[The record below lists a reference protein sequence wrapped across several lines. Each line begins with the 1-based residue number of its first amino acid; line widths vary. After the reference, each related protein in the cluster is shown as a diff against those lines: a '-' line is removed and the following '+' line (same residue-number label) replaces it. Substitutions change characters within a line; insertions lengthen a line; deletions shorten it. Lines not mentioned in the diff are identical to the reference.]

1 MLVEGMKTVPKNT
14 WLQVVPQLIARID
27 SPKDLVRNLIHSLL
41 VDVGKQHPQVGG
53 DREGRGGEKG
63 KEEGTVSYCWQCLM
77 VYSLSLP
84 PLSLLR
90 GAGTD
95 LPTDCGSQVG
105 WSCPHGGCQ
114 PDPQQPVG
122 PLQPAGAA
130 GTDGV

>member
-14 WLQVVPQLIARID
+14 WLQVVPQLIAQID

-41 VDVGKQHPQVGG
+41 VDMGKQHPQVC
-53 DREGRGGEKG
+53 RGRGGG
-63 KEEGTVSYCWQCLM
+63 EEEIVSCCWQSSM
-77 VYSLSLP
+77 EYGLSLP
-84 PLSLLR
+84 PLSLLLH

-95 LPTDCGSQVG
+95 LPTDSGSQVG

-114 PDPQQPVG
+114 PDPQQPVR